1 MPSRFAAQRRHA
13 SYYQRL
19 AYEAEQLYLQG
30 DHHLQSALTLFNR
43 EKKQIDEAF
52 RVFIRHRAL
61 SQEQCADIKSNHDD
75 VTDGR
80 AKLLEVNRVIL
91 GFLLGLNTIA
101 DLIYY
106 SPHER
111 ITQLTA
117 ILEAARFLSMPEF
130 ESLALRS
137 LGAAYEHVDHY
148 NRAIECFEQS
158 LALDCE
164 LDNRHGEALALVGLA
179 KIYSSLGRMQDAQ
192 KSLEKS
198 LLIFQESGDF
208 HNESTVLG
216 YLGGIHRH
224 LKNYELAIQYG
235 NKALNVARNIGHQHI
250 EGFAL
255 SNLGVTWREMGNYP
269 KSLLYLEQALD
280 IICKIGDKQTERI
293 VLGEIGTTQGKLQ
306 NYNIA
311 IEYHE
316 RSLLIEREIGSRK
329 GEASSLGN
337 LGVIYEQLNNL
348 PLAASYY
355 EQALDIKMEI
365 GNFYDSEVAYRN
377 LRRVYLVAGVNDSAY
392 TFYTER
398 LALSRTNGDCR
409 NELLLLTQLILVCM
423 LIGKRQEAVKYLHIA
438 ETLSKQE
445 QLPVR
450 YLAQYRTMLRLA
462 PWQFWSSLA
471 LARLGYRILRKF
483 KRLQR
488 GQPEPKNGPPL

>member
-61 SQEQCADIKSNHDD
+61 SQEQCADIKSKHDD

-101 DLIYY
+101 DLIYH

-137 LGAAYEHVDHY
+137 LGAAYERVDHY

-158 LALDCE
+158 LEVDRE
-164 LDNRHGEALALVGLA
+164 LNNKSGEAVALFGLA
-179 KIYSSLGRMQDAQ
+179 KVYLQLGSAQ
-192 KSLEKS
+192 KAKDYLEKS
-198 LLIFQESGDF
+198 LQIFQDLGEL
-208 HNESTVLG
+208 HNESAVLG
-216 YLGGIHRH
+216 YLGGIHRNI
-224 LKNYELAIQYG
+224 KNYTLAIEHG
-235 NKALNVARNIGHQHI
+235 TRALHIARKTGHQHF

-255 SNLGVTWREMGNYP
+255 HNLGVTLREKGDLKN
-269 KSLLYLEQALD
+269 SLFNLEQALS
-280 IICKIGDKQTERI
+280 IICKIGDKHHKGVI
-293 VLGEIGTTQGKLQ
+293 LGEIGTIHYKLR
-306 NYNIA
+306 NYSVA
-311 IEYHE
+311 IRFHE
-316 RSLLIEREIGSRK
+316 QSLLIEREIANKK
-329 GEASSLGN
+329 GEASTLGN
-337 LGVIYEQLNNL
+337 LGVIYQTLDNWL
-348 PLAASYY
+348 LAVSCY
-355 EQALDIKMEI
+355 EQALDIKLEI
-365 GNFYDSEVAYRN
+365 GNFYDTDVAYTN
-377 LRRVYLVAGVNDSAY
+377 LRRAYLMVGVNDRTY
-392 TFYTER
+392 VFYKER
-398 LALSRTNGDCR
+398 LVIARSNGDHK
-409 NELLLLTQLILVCM
+409 NELLILSQLILVCM

-462 PWQFWSSLA
+462 AWQFWSSLA